1 MCIRICSSSPFRG
14 IFYLCRLVTPGY
26 CIFDFGGNTGVLA
39 LAPPPPDQSLRWIFW
54 NAAEL
59 PAVSFFEAR
68 VL

>member
-1 MCIRICSSSPFRG
+1 MYPYLLEFTISRHFLSQPARNSRLLHLRFRG
-14 IFYLCRLVTPGY
+14 NTRVLV
-26 CIFDFGGNTGVLA
+26 
-39 LAPPPPDQSLRWIFW
+39 LAPPHRIKAYVGFCW